1 MLPITEGGLR
11 PRNALDVRAKDDHLR
26 RVLEGRDHLLFDGAM
41 GTMLQRAGL
50 EAGELPELLCIT
62 HPRADRGR
70 AIAPTSRRAAKS

>member
-1 MLPITEGGLR
+1 
-11 PRNALDVRAKDDHLR
+11 
-26 RVLEGRDHLLFDGAM
+26 M

-70 AIAPTSRRAAKS
+70 ASRLRRGGQRSRDDQHLRGQRP